1 MAKHTQIIDLYG
13 IPACGKTTLAKYMA
27 NHPKNG
33 LKVATMRDCVHSA
46 YNNKW
51 KLVKSV
57 SLKNFWESIRLKL
70 SAPLDKKRRVIPF
83 KAILL
88 IGVFKNYVR
97 KYTDYDIV
105 VSAHGDIQSFVS
117 LERGDNLHESPK
129 FKEAC
134 LHYLNVSL
142 STVYV
147 YCLIDTRTA
156 LGRMNNRSRNI
167 GRIDLISDQDF
178 KLQELERERER
189 FDFWTTILKERNAS
203 LIELDMRDSVPQIS
217 DKLYS
222 FLINQQL
229 SKADT
234 HD

>member
-57 SLKNFWESIRLKL
+57 SLKNFGESIRLKL

-88 IGVFKNYVR
+88 MGVFKNYVR

-147 YCLIDTRTA
+147 YCLIDARTA

-203 LIELDMRDSVPQIS
+203 LIELDMRDSVPSIA
-217 DKLYS
+217 DKLYA

-229 SKADT
+229 SNAITYD
-234 HD
+234 